1 MANDKTDFK
10 TNRIKKLKTLY
21 SDTPSEKR
29 RFDEQPG
36 YTTRE
41 FNNAAA
47 VRKALTDALNNTD
60 SIEAASKKLYAI
72 NPIYAGIIN
81 YLANMYSWKYKVTPH
96 RLYTKSKAKMRKKPK
111 EDDFRNMYSL
121 MLETVDGLSIE
132 TKFPSLLTL
141 LYICGSV
148 YFTTVCDTDS
158 ITIDTIL
165 LPNKY
170 CRKIGETQFGT
181 AIIEF
186 DCSYFRDL
194 GLTETDLNDYLKSF
208 PAEFKS
214 LYHKY
219 LKDPSQRWSVLD
231 PHYSSGILLN
241 EVGIPTWF
249 YLYGSILD
257 YEKYQD
263 NELERSDNLLKYIVV
278 HTMPHYEDK
287 LIFEVDEVEAM
298 HKSLRRIVETGDK
311 ARLITTYGDVHVDRI
326 ADNDTAEN
334 EVLSKAFKTIFNSG
348 NLNNALFTAESVEAL
363 KVSIKRD
370 KNYVW
375 HHIQQILNFYNIAIN
390 N

>member
-1 MANDKTDFK
+1 
-10 TNRIKKLKTLY
+10 
-21 SDTPSEKR
+21 
-29 RFDEQPG
+29 
-36 YTTRE
+36 
-41 FNNAAA
+41 
-47 VRKALTDALNNTD
+47 
-60 SIEAASKKLYAI
+60 
-72 NPIYAGIIN
+72 
-81 YLANMYSWKYKVTPH
+81 
-96 RLYTKSKAKMRKKPK
+96 MRKKPK

-194 GLTETDLNDYLKSF
+194 GLTESDLSDYLKSF

-241 EVGIPTWF
+241 EVGIPT
-249 YLYGSILD
+249 
-257 YEKYQD
+257 
-263 NELERSDNLLKYIVV
+263 
-278 HTMPHYEDK
+278 
-287 LIFEVDEVEAM
+287 
-298 HKSLRRIVETGDK
+298 
-311 ARLITTYGDVHVDRI
+311 
-326 ADNDTAEN
+326 
-334 EVLSKAFKTIFNSG
+334 
-348 NLNNALFTAESVEAL
+348 
-363 KVSIKRD
+363 
-370 KNYVW
+370 
-375 HHIQQILNFYNIAIN
+375 
-390 N
+390 